1 MNLALEFENALD
13 KALNSCAHEQV
24 YALVTEFEPLIH
36 NEPALHQWHTFARA
50 WLVGMVEQ
58 KREEAIALFLSLQAE
73 QTLAPGLRN
82 RVLNGLGAIYEMN
95 EQWDRALRC
104 FQECIAVYEAE
115 GNYFRLG
122 SALCNLT
129 ILHWKAKDFTAALAS
144 SLRSIAIFDTYPEDE
159 VWLHHAGIAWNT
171 YGFVQLKRNVLDEA
185 KKAFEKASSIFMNLD
200 TFDTEYDQGIAY
212 TNLGHV
218 YRQLKE
224 IDQADIFY
232 QLGYELT
239 QKTKNVRETAE
250 ALYGRCL
257 LRLHSPNAE
266 EFHSF
271 LDHAFHFAHVAN
283 SYEIITDLYLTR
295 AQWHKRQNDWDA
307 ALVDTQSAVESAES
321 LRAKIF
327 LPDDRARM
335 TASRIH
341 AYEEMVSCLCR
352 QANESTINKNKS
364 YTKAFR
370 NLELAKSRT
379 FVETLDKRLLRPPQ
393 NVPTAWLTQENEL
406 RQKLNLFYRE
416 HTDLDL
422 AKNQQIADLEMEL
435 TQLRERIRLQ
445 DAEFQSFDTAE
456 PLSLEAVQAALP
468 DNGLLLEYF
477 TVADEIWVF
486 VITKQ
491 SVEVRTLPLRISELA
506 LAFKRVS
513 STTYGPLHNMTR
525 DIDQQLYSPWILH
538 NLYQRLIEPLGA
550 VIKEAAFL
558 AIIPHGLLH
567 YVPFHALYAKDNP
580 GPRYLTE
587 IGGEARPLVYAP
599 SATLLFNYCQQ
610 KPLSMQ
616 AGCFALGFNNHTLT
630 QAEFEAQRIAQIM
643 NGVSYVGEKATRSAF
658 FTQAN
663 NYRFVHLSCHG
674 WFNPTWPLLSSI
686 TIADGAI
693 DVTDILQRLQLN
705 AELVCL
711 SACETGRS
719 HIMQGDELVG
729 LSRAFL
735 YAGTPS
741 VLVSQWVVDELSTR
755 LFMENFYSELAT
767 DRQSRSMN
775 IALALSRAQQQI
787 RHITKDELYEAM
799 LASSD
804 NREDAAIKLDFLHK
818 TSHQQDSQFLLAHPY
833 YWAPFFL
840 IGDRI

>member
-1 MNLALEFENALD
+1 MLHQQFEER
-13 KALNSCAHEQV
+13 LNRTAIQGDSSEQV
-24 YALVTEFEPLIH
+24 QILIREFAQFAKEHLY
-36 NEPALHQWHTFARA
+36 LQQWLTFADIYIDI
-50 WLVGMVEQ
+50 
-58 KREEAIALFLSLQAE
+58 REGRQLNTTLRKLSDLHAQPD
-73 QTLAPGLRN
+73 LAPRLRG
-82 RVLNGLGAIYEMN
+82 RVLNAMGVVYEMN
-95 EQWDRALRC
+95 EQWDRALRAY
-104 FQECIAVYEAE
+104 QDCINFYETE
-115 GNYFRLG
+115 QDELRLG
-122 SALCNLT
+122 VALYNVT
-129 ILHWKAKDFTAALAS
+129 ILHWKAQDYPAAIGCVR
-144 SLRSIAIFDTYPEDE
+144 RSIDLLSRQPGNQEWETH
-159 VWLHHAGIAWNT
+159 LGTAWNT
-171 YGFVQLKRNVLDEA
+171 YGFTRLKQGQLQEA
-185 KKAFEKASSIFMNLD
+185 QDAFEHAL
-200 TFDTEYDQGIAY
+200 TYCQRYDNAY
-212 TNLGHV
+212 DAGLAHNNLGHV
-218 YRQLKE
+218 YRNLGELEKADEHYQ
-224 IDQADIFY
+224 QACT
-232 QLGYELT
+232 LT
-239 QKTKNVRETAE
+239 QATKNFRETAE
-250 ALYGRCL
+250 AMYGRCL
-257 LRLHSPNAE
+257 VKLQTSTSLVEIQQLFDETLN
-266 EFHSF
+266 
-271 LDHAFHFAHVAN
+271 FATTINNHEV
-283 SYEIITDLYLTR
+283 ITDLLLSR
-295 AQWHKRQNDWDA
+295 ASWYEQQGNVEA
-307 ALVDTQSAVESAES
+307 AFQETQKAVDTVES
-321 LRAKIF
+321 LRANIM

-335 TASRIH
+335 TASKIR
-341 AYEEMVSCLCR
+341 AYEQMVGRLCR
-352 QANESTINKNKS
+352 QSSRLPLAQN
-364 YTKAFR
+364 YAKAFH

-393 NVPTAWLTQENEL
+393 NVPTAWLTQENDL

-422 AKNQQIADLEMEL
+422 AKNQQIADLEIEL

-468 DNGLLLEYF
+468 DKGLLLEYF
-477 TVADEIWVF
+477 TVADEICVF

-491 SVEVRTLPLRISELA
+491 SVEVRTLPLRLSELA

-525 DIDQQLYSPWILH
+525 DIDQKLYSPWILH

-550 VIKEAAFL
+550 VVREAASL

-567 YVPFHALYAKDNP
+567 YVPFHALYAKDKS

-735 YAGTPS
+735 YGGTPA